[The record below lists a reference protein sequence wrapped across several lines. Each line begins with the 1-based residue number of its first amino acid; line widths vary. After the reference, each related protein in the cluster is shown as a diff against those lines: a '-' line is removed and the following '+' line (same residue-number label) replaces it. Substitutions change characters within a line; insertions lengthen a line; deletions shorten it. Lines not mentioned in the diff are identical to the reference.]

1 MKPEENNRRGS
12 QDWHQG
18 FADAYDALSQTMEN
32 IAHHWKQEYKYA
44 YNDWKQADAT
54 LASLEW
60 DALTDES
67 EDQES
72 AFSRCGA
79 ERDEALIERAKAEQ
93 RMQDADRIVRDLTEL
108 RYDYYRPDVYPFSV
122 K

>member
-1 MKPEENNRRGS
+1 MRPEENNR
-12 QDWHQG
+12 QDWLQG
-18 FADAYDALSQTMEN
+18 FKDAYDVGLQTMKN
-32 IAHHWKQEYKYA
+32 IAHRWEQEYNYA

-67 EDQES
+67 EDQEAALLRS
-72 AFSRCGA
+72 GCGV
-79 ERDEALIERAKAEQ
+79 ERDKALIERAKAEQ
-93 RMQDADRIVRDLTEL
+93 RMQDAEQIVRQLTYL
-108 RYDYYRPDVYPFSV
+108 RDQYRPDVYPFSV